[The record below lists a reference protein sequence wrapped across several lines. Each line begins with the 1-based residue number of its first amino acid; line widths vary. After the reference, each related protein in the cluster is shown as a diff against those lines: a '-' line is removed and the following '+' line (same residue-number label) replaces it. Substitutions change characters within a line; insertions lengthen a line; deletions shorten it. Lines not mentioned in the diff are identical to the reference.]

1 MTSRLFR
8 RACAAVFVTFLT
20 VTSSLATERNPF
32 GQKAFSEAQTQGK
45 SILVDIFAPWC
56 PICKAQKPIIEK
68 LSSQPK
74 FKDLVIFIVD
84 FDNQKDAL
92 KIFRAQLQGTLIV
105 FKGRQETGRSV
116 GITDADAIGALLTTA
131 L

>member
-1 MTSRLFR
+1 
-8 RACAAVFVTFLT
+8 
-20 VTSSLATERNPF
+20 VTSSLATERTAF
-32 GQKAFSEAQTQGK
+32 DQKVFSEAQAQGK

-56 PICKAQKPIIEK
+56 PICKAQKPVIEK

-84 FDNQKDAL
+84 FDNQKDAV
-92 KIFRAQLQGTLIV
+92 KIFRAQQQGTLIV

-116 GITDADAIGALLTTA
+116 GITNADAIGALLTKA